1 MGRPVWVL
9 PDIDKGG
16 LARCYLCVRH
26 SLPDHVTKYI
36 TNIRDLEIA
45 LAAAECIRHGRR
57 K

>member
-45 LAAAECIRHGRR
+45 LAAAECNRHGRR